1 MARRR
6 LLAIDTSDGLANL
19 VLGVLAVLIVA
30 SLALIPLIGSADE
43 EPAAA
48 PPDTAD
54 EVVPGDGA
62 QETVPDADAGAENG
76 APGVDGAD
84 VVDAS
89 DTSADVEPVPVEPVD
104 SLTVEGAGGTAAGLV
119 DTDRAGD
126 GDAVAGGTDGATTE
140 GADPGVGGDA
150 GQPTAPATGRP
161 DAGPSAVTTPPPASP
176 APTPA
181 PTASVPP
188 APPPPPPEDEGD
200 VVIPPEPDDD
210 RYQPDDP
217 DRIPSVTI
225 STTPR
230 DRLTRRVDVDDDG
243 VPERVWSAVVGDE
256 VHIRVDELVD
266 GRWRTGPARRGPVA
280 DRLVDLRIADL
291 TGDGRPEIWT
301 WQWVATEGQSI
312 TLWDY
317 VDGELRRMD
326 ASGGCWHGSN
336 TFGLVGALV
345 QHATPGRPIQIA
357 AICEDP
363 ELPWWQWPAE
373 LYRWEG
379 GRWTADRLVG
389 KYR

>member
-43 EPAAA
+43 EPAAV

-54 EVVPGDGA
+54 DVVPGDGA
-62 QETVPDADAGAENG
+62 QETVPDADAGAETG

-89 DTSADVEPVPVEPVD
+89 DTSADVDPVPVEPVD

-119 DTDRAGD
+119 DTDQAGD

-161 DAGPSAVTTPPPASP
+161 DAGPSAVTTSPPASP
-176 APTPA
+176 APTPE